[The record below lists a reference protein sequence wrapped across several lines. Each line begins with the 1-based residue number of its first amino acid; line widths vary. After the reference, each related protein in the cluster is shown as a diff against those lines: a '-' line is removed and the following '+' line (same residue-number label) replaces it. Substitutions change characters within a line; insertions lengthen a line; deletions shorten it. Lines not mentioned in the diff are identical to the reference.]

1 MINKIMN
8 GVIKLEKL
16 EFYQNQIIL
25 EESIM
30 KAATVSLT
38 VVENKVITELIKSI
52 TMDSKKHISI
62 LNALIALNSETSG
75 IKMIS
80 EEITDEL
87 KKKIDHHLQ
96 LEKKAIDTYQ
106 EMWEQLEN
114 EKEKLLIKTILNDE
128 IRHHELLLKI
138 YQFIIQDVT
147 LKDEDVFQIIWDDIK
162 PEF

>member
-1 MINKIMN
+1 MINKN
-8 GVIKLEKL
+8 QNEVVKVEKLKFYENQIKLEDD
-16 EFYQNQIIL
+16 II
-25 EESIM
+25 
-30 KAATVSLT
+30 KAATASLA
-38 VVENKVITELIKSI
+38 VVDNEVIIELIKSI

-62 LNALIALNSETSG
+62 LNALIALNSKTGG

-80 EEITDEL
+80 EEVKDEL
-87 KKKIDHHLQ
+87 QKKIDHHIQ
-96 LEKKAIDTYQ
+96 LEQKAIERYQ

-128 IRHHELLLKI
+128 IRHHEVLSKI

-162 PEF
+162 PGF

>member
-80 EEITDEL
+80 EEIRDEL

>member
-1 MINKIMN
+1 M
-8 GVIKLEKL
+8 EKL

-80 EEITDEL
+80 EEIRDEL